1 MKITIQFVNMPTSET
16 METYTIKKLNGL
28 MKKFDWIIHANVF
41 FKREKDPKK
50 NGRVCEI
57 ELSLSGPRLFAS
69 SNEKNYE
76 LAVKNTISDLEK
88 QLQKRKKII
97 RPYL

>member
-1 MKITIQFVNMPTSET
+1 MKINIQFVNMPTSEA
-16 METYTIKKLNGL
+16 MEAYTIKKIDTFA
-28 MKKFDWIIHANVF
+28 KKYDAIIRSNVF
-41 FKREKDPKK
+41 FKKENDPKG
-50 NGRVCEI
+50 NGRICEI

-88 QLQKRKKII
+88 QLKKRKGVIK
-97 RPYL
+97 PYL